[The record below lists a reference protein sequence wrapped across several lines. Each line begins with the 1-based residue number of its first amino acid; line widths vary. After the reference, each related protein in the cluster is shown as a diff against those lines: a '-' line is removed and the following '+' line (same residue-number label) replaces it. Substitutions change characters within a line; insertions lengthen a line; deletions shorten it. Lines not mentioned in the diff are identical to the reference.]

1 LASKLSVA
9 LHIGQT
15 RGPAF
20 LLFRWAANL
29 ARPSVSS
36 TISPFLRTGNGRSL
50 APFPPSRHDR
60 RLGWL
65 MDRSPCVTFA
75 PVHRSCTGGK
85 QMKLKPLGERALVKM
100 IEGEEQTASGIVLPD
115 TARQKPQT
123 AEIVA
128 VGTSEDVKV
137 SVGDVVVLAK
147 YSGTEVKIEGE
158 EHLIVDADDI
168 LGVMEG

>member
-1 LASKLSVA
+1 
-9 LHIGQT
+9 
-15 RGPAF
+15 
-20 LLFRWAANL
+20 
-29 ARPSVSS
+29 
-36 TISPFLRTGNGRSL
+36 
-50 APFPPSRHDR
+50 
-60 RLGWL
+60 
-65 MDRSPCVTFA
+65 
-75 PVHRSCTGGK
+75 
-85 QMKLKPLGERALVKM
+85 MKLKPLGERALVKM

-137 SVGDVVVLAK
+137 SVGNVVVLAK

-168 LGVMEG
+168 LGVVEG

>member
-1 LASKLSVA
+1 
-9 LHIGQT
+9 
-15 RGPAF
+15 
-20 LLFRWAANL
+20 
-29 ARPSVSS
+29 
-36 TISPFLRTGNGRSL
+36 
-50 APFPPSRHDR
+50 
-60 RLGWL
+60 
-65 MDRSPCVTFA
+65 
-75 PVHRSCTGGK
+75 
-85 QMKLKPLGERALVKM
+85 MKLKPLGERALVKM

-168 LGVMEG
+168 LGMKES